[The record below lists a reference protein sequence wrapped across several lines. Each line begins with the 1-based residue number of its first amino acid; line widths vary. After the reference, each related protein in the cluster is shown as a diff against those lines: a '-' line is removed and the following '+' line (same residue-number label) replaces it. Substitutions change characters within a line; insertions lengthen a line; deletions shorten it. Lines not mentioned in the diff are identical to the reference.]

1 MESSCTQGDY
11 LVAAPD
17 PGDSCAQSGRAWV
30 GDNGEAAS
38 SGTLTCAVPS
48 PPPPPPLPAADG
60 AGGIVHCSML
70 VCHQDGQ
77 EVAYAPTG
85 SCAPGKSWTDIGSD
99 STSTSYACKLGPGY

>member
-1 MESSCTQGDY
+1 
-11 LVAAPD
+11 
-17 PGDSCAQSGRAWV
+17 
-30 GDNGEAAS
+30 
-38 SGTLTCAVPS
+38 
-48 PPPPPPLPAADG
+48 
-60 AGGIVHCSML
+60 ML